1 MSPNADK
8 LLQSIKFFPILIHNE
23 KSCTTKEQLMMSW
36 KEIYL

>member
-8 LLQSIKFFPILIHNE
+8 VLQSIKFFPILIHSE
-23 KSCTTKEQLMMSW
+23 KSCTIKEQLMMSW